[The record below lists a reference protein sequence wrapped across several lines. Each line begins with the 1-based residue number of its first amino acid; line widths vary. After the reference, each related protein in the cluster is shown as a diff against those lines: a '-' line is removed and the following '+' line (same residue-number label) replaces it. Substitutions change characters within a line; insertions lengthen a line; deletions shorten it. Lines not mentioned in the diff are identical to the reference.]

1 MSIPQPQ
8 RDEKGRVVGEF
19 YPLQREE
26 LIALH
31 KSKLINNAGYV
42 HLALRYENPF
52 CDRPIEVF
60 PKEFALRWQMAESS
74 VYAAIAALKEAKAI
88 EIKHGKIVI
97 EFKTE
102 TATTLDTKGYSQQ
115 DSQQENSDSQQE
127 GLSRNLE
134 FSQPCKSKV
143 SRIQEKILDS
153 YKELPIVRKD
163 SQILENSDIYRSRAR
178 SDSKD
183 ISNPPD
189 RSGEGG
195 KNAYEEPERSQSKP
209 ASLTSKP
216 EELTRQVETSSEDKS
231 SAAACNDLLQVLD
244 SLGVLRKAQAL
255 LNKMEELEIK
265 PCQGY
270 SAERIAGVIKEC
282 HLSQLWGALRHIE
295 ETWESIRNP
304 TAIFCSKAPKMPIEV
319 EHRLPEFDRA
329 AHDEKMAQA
338 TTPEASKAYIEKI
351 KSEKIKAIASSSGD
365 KRLRKFADLI
375 PSMPSSKPNTDFDT
389 DYAAEQRR
397 LARQMME
404 DSGDAAT

>member
-1 MSIPQPQ
+1 MSLLKRTTHQPQPVESIPEPKQGFIQIDFADIDTVIDKKLTAAEMKLWLYLSKIDRFGDRFVDLPTPKELAIRLGLSQ
-8 RDEKGRVVGEF
+8 RTVEKAMFRLDELKLYTIRIKAWQGANSSAARARQTAEALKQAKKDRTTPK
-19 YPLQREE
+19 PLPDKDGYLAANPVNFSEAGKINRESE
-26 LIALH
+26 
-31 KSKLINNAGYV
+31 KLT
-42 HLALRYENPF
+42 ENPANF
-52 CDRPIEVF
+52 
-60 PKEFALRWQMAESS
+60 
-74 VYAAIAALKEAKAI
+74 
-88 EIKHGKIVI
+88 
-97 EFKTE
+97 
-102 TATTLDTKGYSQQ
+102 
-115 DSQQENSDSQQE
+115 SDA
-127 GLSRNLE
+127 
-134 FSQPCKSKV
+134 
-143 SRIQEKILDS
+143 
-153 YKELPIVRKD
+153 
-163 SQILENSDIYRSRAR
+163 DIYRSHAY